1 MKIGIVTTQ
10 FAEVGGVENVVR
22 SISQEFGEQHEV
34 HLITRDR
41 EVNTDEFEDCFDE
54 VRILPNTESFLKFL
68 SKGRKFFKNNQSE
81 YDAFHFHNWSTI
93 LPAIGIGNN
102 KVLTFHGT
110 TLDVVLS
117 SGNYHK
123 APLYWILE
131 QIAILSADKFTSIT
145 ESHLEP
151 FYTRESK
158 TKIIRNGVDTEEFRP
173 REEEKTRLRD
183 KFDVEGT
190 GILIV
195 GKHIEDKGH
204 EKLIE
209 AVSDL
214 GRENTLMIPS
224 SGPLT
229 EKLKEEAEIRD
240 VNAKFY
246 GKVPL
251 QELKELYSCADLFC
265 LPSENEGLSLSM
277 LESLSS
283 GTPVAVSNI
292 ADNKNIVEG
301 SQAGE
306 VFEKESKDEITEVL
320 RKLFSSN
327 LSSLSENARNYAL
340 QNLEWSK
347 IAEEYVE
354 IYRDVSE
361 VEK

>member
-22 SISQEFGEQHEV
+22 SISQEFGEKHEV

-41 EVNTDEFEDCFDE
+41 NVNTDDFEDYFDE
-54 VRILPNTESFLKFL
+54 VRILSNTESFLKFL
-68 SKGRKFFKNNQSE
+68 SKGRKFFKNSQSE
-81 YDAFHFHNWSTI
+81 YDALHFHNWSTI
-93 LPAIGIGNN
+93 LPAIGIGSN

-131 QIAILSADKFTSIT
+131 QIAIISADKFTSIT

-151 FYTRESK
+151 FYARESK
-158 TKIIRNGVDTEEFRP
+158 TEIIRNGVDTEGFRP
-173 REEEKTRLRD
+173 REEKKAQLRE

-214 GRENTLMIPS
+214 EREKTLMIPS

-229 EKLKEEAEIRD
+229 EKLKEEAESRD

-246 GKVPL
+246 GKVPM

-265 LPSENEGLSLSM
+265 LPSGNEGLSLSM

-283 GTPVAVSNI
+283 GTPVAVSDI
-292 ADNKNIVEG
+292 ADNREIVEE
-301 SQAGE
+301 SKAGE
-306 VFEKESKDEITEVL
+306 VFEKESKEDITEVL
-320 RKLFSSN
+320 RKL
-327 LSSLSENARNYAL
+327 LSSDLSRLSENARKYAL
-340 QNLEWSK
+340 ENLEWSK
-347 IAEEYVE
+347 VADKYVE
-354 IYRDVSE
+354 VYTDVTE

>member
-22 SISQEFGEQHEV
+22 SISQEFEEQHEV
-34 HLITRDR
+34 HLITRER
-41 EVNTDEFEDCFDE
+41 GVNTEEFEDYFDE
-54 VRILPNTESFLKFL
+54 VKILSNTESFLKFIF
-68 SKGRKFFKNNQSE
+68 KGRKFFKRNQSE
-81 YDAFHFHNWSTI
+81 YDALHFHNWSTI
-93 LPAIGIGNN
+93 LPATRIGNN

-117 SGNYHK
+117 SRDYYK

-131 QIAILSADKFTSIT
+131 QVAILSADKFTSIT
-145 ESHLEP
+145 KSHLEP
-151 FYTRESK
+151 FYIKESE
-158 TKIIRNGVDTEEFRP
+158 TEIIMNGVDTEDFRP
-173 REEEKTRLRD
+173 REGEKTRLRD

-195 GKHIEDKGH
+195 GKHIEDKKH

-209 AVSDL
+209 AASDL
-214 GRENTLMIPS
+214 EIESTLMIPS

-229 EKLKEEAEIRD
+229 EELKEKAEKKGVR
-240 VNAKFY
+240 ARFY

-251 QELKELYSCADLFC
+251 QELKELYSCADIFC

-283 GTPVAVSNI
+283 GTPVAVSDI
-292 ADNKNIVEG
+292 ADNREIVEE

-306 VFEKESKDEITEVL
+306 VFEKGSKKEITKAI
-320 RKLFSSN
+320 RR
-327 LSSLSENARNYAL
+327 LSSSDLSTLSENARNYAL
-340 QNLEWSK
+340 ESLDWSK
-347 IAEEYVE
+347 IADEYLEV
-354 IYRDVSE
+354 YRDVSE
-361 VEK
+361 VKK